1 MYIDDFIQS
10 ILLCFQYAFSTV
22 LLLPLHTLTIYY
34 CFAGSNFRL
43 NVFIIGTYP
52 EWWIY
57 SLDMTR
63 CLSKLHECYK
73 MSRIDIA
80 NPIKAQTIGNN
91 SLSYTIVCVT
101 FRHIRKVSFLV
112 NFLVLGE
119 WELLYHQMPLKK
131 CEICKV
137 YVSNAAYFLRIL
149 SISFSSLSFV
159 ESKNA

>member
-1 MYIDDFIQS
+1 MFIDDFIQS
-10 ILLCFQYAFSTV
+10 ILLRFQYAFSTV
-22 LLLPLHTLTIYY
+22 LLLPIHTLTIYY

-63 CLSKLHECYK
+63 CLSKLHVCYK

-112 NFLVLGE
+112 NFL
-119 WELLYHQMPLKK
+119 ELENENYYAIKCRWKK

>member
-1 MYIDDFIQS
+1 MYINDFKQS
-10 ILLCFQYAFSTV
+10 ILVCFQYAFSTV
-22 LLLPLHTLTIYY
+22 WLLPIHTLTIYY

-43 NVFIIGTYP
+43 NVFIIGIYP

-63 CLSKLHECYK
+63 CLSKLHVCYK

-112 NFLVLGE
+112 NFLELGE
-119 WELLYHQMPLKK
+119 WELLCYVMPLKNVKYAK
-131 CEICKV
+131 CMWV
-137 YVSNAAYFLRIL
+137 MLL
-149 SISFSSLSFV
+149 ISYEYYPYRFHL
-159 ESKNA
+159 